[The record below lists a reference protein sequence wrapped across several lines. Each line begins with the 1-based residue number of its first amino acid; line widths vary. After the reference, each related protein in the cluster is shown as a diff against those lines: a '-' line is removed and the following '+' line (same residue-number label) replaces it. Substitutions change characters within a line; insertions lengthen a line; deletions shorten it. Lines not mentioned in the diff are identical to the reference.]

1 MGRPPL
7 VSESPPFLWHLP
19 RAHCLPEVCVW
30 RLQTVC
36 AGQAFMVSISQTRE
50 WRLMREVTCPRSM
63 AESDSQPYPLTMV
76 PPP

>member
-36 AGQAFMVSISQTRE
+36 AGQAFYGFHF
-50 WRLMREVTCPRSM
+50 
-63 AESDSQPYPLTMV
+63 SDKRMEAHEGGDLPTFHGRV
-76 PPP
+76 